1 MAPEIPVSSV
11 AAPPE
16 DPAWNLIDVLVIF
29 VSAFFCLI
37 VIGGLALAVAHSLPW
52 FKNRNLADLAQDAR
66 VAVPAQT
73 VAFLLV
79 VALMIVILRLKQR
92 RDFLTA
98 ISWKAPHAGAA
109 IFAVGGGVALAFFS
123 EIFTGLA
130 SKWVPKS
137 LPIDKFF
144 RDTSSAYLLAFYGV
158 LVAPFVEELL
168 FRGFL
173 YPALARRIG
182 VAVSVLFTAATFAVI
197 HQGQLAHAWV
207 PLTWLFLM
215 GAVLTLVRARTK
227 SVAACVIVHVAYNA
241 TIFILVFIGTRGF
254 QHMERFT

>member
-1 MAPEIPVSSV
+1 MAGEIPVSS
-11 AAPPE
+11 APPPPE
-16 DPAWNLIDVLVIF
+16 DPAWNLIDVLIIF
-29 VSAFFCLI
+29 VFAILSLI
-37 VIGGLALAVAHSLPW
+37 AIGGLALAVAHSLPW

-79 VALMIVILRLKQR
+79 VAFMVVIVRLKRR

-98 ISWKAPHAGAA
+98 ISWKAPHGRVA
-109 IFAVGGGVALAFFS
+109 ILAVAGGVALAFFS
-123 EIFTGLA
+123 EVFITLA

-144 RDTSSAYLLAFYGV
+144 RDASSAYLLAFYGV

-207 PLTWLFLM
+207 PLTWLFLV
-215 GAVLTLVRARTK
+215 GAVLTLVRAKTK

-241 TIFILVFIGTRGF
+241 TIFMLVFIGTRGF
-254 QHMERFT
+254 QHLERFT